1 MRRPPD
7 KMNMRPNEMIRS
19 LTISVAL
26 LISAGCS
33 TMFRSPQS
41 ARVRNEIAQAEHL
54 ADTGDYRGAIVVL
67 ERTTRESPE
76 NPWQDEVLF
85 DLGRLYASDGNPDKD
100 FARSLFY
107 LQRLNKEF
115 PKSRFQ
121 AEARAWVGLL
131 EKLYALEVELKA
143 RAEARSSLEREIA
156 ELKAENR
163 EIESLRR
170 KLGELEN
177 LIQAQ
182 KTTIEAL
189 QIQLKKMKEI
199 DILSEK
205 KPKGIK

>member
-1 MRRPPD
+1 
-7 KMNMRPNEMIRS
+7 MIRV
-19 LTISVAL
+19 LTVSMALL

-33 TMFRSPQS
+33 TMLRSPQS
-41 ARVRNEIAQAEHL
+41 ARVRNQIAQAEVL
-54 ADTGDYRGAIVVL
+54 AGTGNYGGAIALL
-67 ERTTRESPE
+67 ERTTRESPGD
-76 NPWQDEVLF
+76 PRQDEVLF
-85 DLGRLYASDGNPDKD
+85 DLGRLYASEENPDKD

-143 RAEARSSLEREIA
+143 KAETQSSLEREIA
-156 ELKAENR
+156 GLKAENR
-163 EIESLRR
+163 ELESLRR
-170 KLGELEN
+170 KLGELEA

-182 KTTIEAL
+182 KAAIETL
-189 QIQLKKMKEI
+189 QMQLKKMKEI
-199 DILSEK
+199 DIQSEK

>member
-1 MRRPPD
+1 M
-7 KMNMRPNEMIRS
+7 
-19 LTISVAL
+19 L
-26 LISAGCS
+26 
-33 TMFRSPQS
+33 RSPQS
-41 ARVRNEIAQAEHL
+41 ARVRNQIAQAEYL
-54 ADTGDYRGAIVVL
+54 AGTGNYGGAIALL

-76 NPWQDEVLF
+76 DPRQDEVLF
-85 DLGRLYASDGNPDKD
+85 DLGRLYASEENPDKD

-143 RAEARSSLEREIA
+143 KAETQSSLEREIA
-156 ELKAENR
+156 GLKAENR
-163 EIESLRR
+163 ELESLRR
-170 KLGELEN
+170 KLGELEA

-182 KTTIEAL
+182 KTAIETL
-189 QIQLKKMKEI
+189 QMQLKKMKEI
-199 DILSEK
+199 DIQSEK